1 MAKMPPRSIYAVMQ
15 HGEGWAVE
23 HEGAFTDPC
32 ATRDEAQ
39 VCALRRARAASAT
52 GVLTQVVI
60 QGEYG
65 YFAANRQ
72 RADALAI
79 VVEPT

>member
-23 HEGAFTDPC
+23 HDGEFSDSC
-32 ATRDEAQ
+32 RTREEAQ
-39 VCALRRARAASAT
+39 VCALRSARAASAT

-60 QGEYG
+60 QGEFG

-72 RADALAI
+72 RADALVA
-79 VVEPT
+79 EPEPS